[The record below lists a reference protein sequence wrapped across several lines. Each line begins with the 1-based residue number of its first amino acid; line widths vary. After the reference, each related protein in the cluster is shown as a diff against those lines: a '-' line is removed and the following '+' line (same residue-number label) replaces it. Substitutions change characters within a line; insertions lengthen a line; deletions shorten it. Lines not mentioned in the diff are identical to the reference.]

1 LGFRIALEVPVARPP
16 APCGTESAYK
26 RHKRKGEAVDAACMN
41 AMRAA
46 ARDRSAGDDDRA
58 DPRPVVA
65 LPGGS
70 VEMPAAPAGD
80 VDARAELLANM
91 ALVKKAMEAIA
102 EADPLKIVQ
111 LSKRHS
117 ELVEELVKVSGTSPA
132 SGGGSDA
139 GGGDPFDGIF
149 AGAAGRSAAPPRVQA

>member
-1 LGFRIALEVPVARPP
+1 MPRPP

-26 RHKRKGEAVDAACMN
+26 RHMRKKEPVDDACRA
-41 AMRAA
+41 AMRRAA
-46 ARDRSAGDDDRA
+46 NERAGRDEDAA

-65 LPGGS
+65 LPGGA
-70 VEMPAAPAGD
+70 VAMPAAPTGD

-91 ALVKKAMEAIA
+91 ALVKRAMEAIA

-117 ELVEELVKVSGTSPA
+117 ELVEELVKVSGTAP
-132 SGGGSDA
+132 G
-139 GGGDPFDGIF
+139 
-149 AGAAGRSAAPPRVQA
+149 SAAPEEADPFAFLGNAARGPAPAPRKSS

>member
-1 LGFRIALEVPVARPP
+1 MPRELK
-16 APCGTESAYK
+16 PCGSHAAFV
-26 RHKRKGEAVDAACMN
+26 RHRRRGEPIDEACRKGEAEYKRGKAG
-41 AMRAA
+41 RAQ
-46 ARDRSAGDDDRA
+46 DEERSA
-58 DPRPVVA
+58 PIVA

-70 VEMPAAPAGD
+70 VEMPAPQVD

-91 ALVKKAMEAIA
+91 ALVKKAMEAIT

-117 ELVEELVKVSGTSPA
+117 ELVAELVKVSGTAPA
-132 SGGGSDA
+132 AGDDA
-139 GGGDPFDGIF
+139 GGGDPFRGIF

>member
-1 LGFRIALEVPVARPP
+1 
-16 APCGTESAYK
+16 
-26 RHKRKGEAVDAACMN
+26 
-41 AMRAA
+41 
-46 ARDRSAGDDDRA
+46 
-58 DPRPVVA
+58 
-65 LPGGS
+65 
-70 VEMPAAPAGD
+70 MPAAPAGD

-117 ELVEELVKVSGTSPA
+117 ELVEELVKVSGSRP
-132 SGGGSDA
+132 SGGERDA

-149 AGAAGRSAAPPRVQA
+149 AGAAGRSAAPPRVKA

>member
-1 LGFRIALEVPVARPP
+1 MPRAL
-16 APCGTESAYK
+16 APCGTDSAFQ
-26 RHKRKGEAVDAACMN
+26 RHKRRGEPVDEACRE
-41 AMRAA
+41 AHR
-46 ARDRSAGDDDRA
+46 RVRRVQPVEDVDSA

-65 LPGGS
+65 LPGGAVS
-70 VEMPAAPAGD
+70 MPSAPAGD

-117 ELVEELVKVSGTSPA
+117 ELVDELVKVSGSRPA
-132 SGGGSDA
+132 ADAPDA